1 MKKYF
6 TLLILLLSFGVSA
19 NEASPKG
26 TIKDIFAYSKFG
38 NGDVYIVLSQNG
50 SSCSG
55 GYYIDKASAGYESI
69 LSMLLA
75 AYQANTNV
83 VINGYVNNRWSG
95 SSEPVCEIFRVA
107 YMR

>member
-19 NEASPKG
+19 TEESPTG
-26 TIKDIFAYSKFG
+26 LIKRIQAYSVHGDIFISMET
-38 NGDVYIVLSQNG
+38 NGQQ
-50 SSCSG
+50 CST
-55 GYYIDKASAGYESI
+55 GYYIDKVSPGYESI

-75 AYQANTNV
+75 AYQANINV